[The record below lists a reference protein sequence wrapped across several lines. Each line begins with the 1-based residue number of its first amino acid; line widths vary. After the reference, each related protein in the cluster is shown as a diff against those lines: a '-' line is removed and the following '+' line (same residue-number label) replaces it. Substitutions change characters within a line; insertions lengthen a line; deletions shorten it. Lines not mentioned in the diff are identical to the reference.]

1 MTQEVLYVFG
11 GEKAQGAE
19 IVIERLMNY
28 NVGNIN
34 AHLFISPGKF
44 ADNLTASNKPYK
56 ITLQKNLRKLNRS
69 KTSKIMFYIKALVNY
84 VTVPYAA
91 YKYIKANN
99 ISIIHANTIVPA
111 SYLLPLIV
119 FSKILLPGRKWL
131 WSDHDMKY
139 FSGLDHL
146 LSKWCVWFYDRT
158 LTVSSAVK
166 EKYSANSKIVVL
178 YNGLDMNIFK
188 PNEQLRNS
196 FRTKLNIDVSTKV
209 FGIAASIC
217 PGKGQLPLIE
227 ALNKLSQLYPNT
239 ILLVAGSFADDDQY
253 YNEQMRVAM
262 ASNPKIIHLGFVEN
276 MLAFYNGCDFI
287 ISNSDLKRS
296 ESLGTTIYEA
306 MSCEKVVIASK
317 TGGSPEIITDKV
329 DGYLFDADNLPALQN
344 ALEYAFNNSSAN
356 DSIAVAARNKVAER
370 FDIYG
375 MTNNYNKILSDLFK

>member
-28 NVGNIN
+28 NVGNVN

-56 ITLQKNLRKLNRS
+56 ITLQNNLRKLNRS

-139 FSGLDHL
+139 FSKLDHL
-146 LSKWCVWFYDRT
+146 LSKWCVRFYDRT

-317 TGGSPEIITDKV
+317 TGGSPEIITNKV
-329 DGYLFDADNLPALQN
+329 DGYLFYADNLPALQN
-344 ALEYAFNNSSAN
+344 ALEYAFNNSPAN

-375 MTNNYNKILSDLFK
+375 MINNYNKILSGLFK